1 MHANLAKSISNKPI
15 YLKMTFSRLLKVK
28 KLLIKSIS
36 IPVAMKCTCNF
47 EILQIVSEIECL

>member
-28 KLLIKSIS
+28 KLLVKSI
-36 IPVAMKCTCNF
+36 AWCKF
-47 EILQIVSEIECL
+47 EILQIVSVIECL